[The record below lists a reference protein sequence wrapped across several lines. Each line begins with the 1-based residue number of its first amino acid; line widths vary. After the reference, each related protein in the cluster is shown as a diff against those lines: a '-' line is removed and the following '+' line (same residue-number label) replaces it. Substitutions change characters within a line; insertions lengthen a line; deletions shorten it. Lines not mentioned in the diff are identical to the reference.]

1 MSPSEVD
8 KFILEEFGGVTKDFP
23 WEKDPE
29 YAVYRHTDNRKWFAL
44 QFFTSKA
51 QLSRLKTADPI
62 LETYA
67 PDAKIFILNVK
78 VDPEMIGDIT
88 RAPGFFPAYHMNR
101 QHWITIILDSHT
113 DPTKTKALIE
123 ISYNLTMKKIQRK

>member
-51 QLSRLKTADPI
+51 QLSRLKANDSI

-88 RAPGFFPAYHMNR
+88 RDPGFFPAYHMNR

-113 DPTKTKALIE
+113 DSTKTKALIE